1 MRVFLYPFMA
11 LAAVGLVL
19 SLLVH
24 IAALAGLPVPGA
36 AMVLHIAIF
45 VVWIPACFIANRR
58 TQDVPQRDF
67 WKATLRN
74 CPRWMKRIVYALAL
88 YTIVNFT
95 IFTVR
100 TIARPQPKGNIP
112 PAVVRS
118 LSGHWMAFYAA
129 AFAFLYSQLKAG
141 RPERLRQCPA
151 GHLLAESDAL
161 CPFCGAAPVD
171 DGAEADRND
180 EWTCFPDRPD
190 PRFEH
195 SSTSPDDLDGAASL
209 TQAPAATGG
218 VQGRDLQ

>member
-1 MRVFLYPFMA
+1 MRIFLYPFMA
-11 LAAVGLVL
+11 LAALGLLL

-36 AMVLHIAIF
+36 AMVLYVAIF

-88 YTIVNFT
+88 YTIVNLT

-100 TIARPQPKGNIP
+100 TIARPQPKGNIQ
-112 PAVVRS
+112 PAVLRS

-141 RPERLRQCPA
+141 RPERVRQCPA
-151 GHLLAESDAL
+151 GHLLAESDDL

-171 DGAEADRND
+171 DLPETNRDD
-180 EWTCFPDRPD
+180 DLSDFPQPSE
-190 PRFEH
+190 PLFEDAT
-195 SSTSPDDLDGAASL
+195 TSPDDGGRVASL
-209 TQAPAATGG
+209 RHAPAATGG
-218 VQGRDLQ
+218 VQGRDLP